1 MKYLSLTLFTLFSVI
16 QYGNAQ
22 AVFQESDGIVTIE
35 MESTFGQP
43 LGDWVPGAAVDP
55 ENQTGTG
62 YLEFTGNDPEQGP
75 PSDPLEYVFKINKSG
90 VYSLHLH
97 CAKLNQ
103 EFNGRMRNDVANDAY
118 VRVDG
123 NYQARNPQP
132 DD

>member
-22 AVFQESDGIVTIE
+22 AVFQESGGIVTIE

-43 LGDWVPGAAVDP
+43 LGNWVPGTAV
-55 ENQTGTG
+55 
-62 YLEFTGNDPEQGP
+62 DPEQGP

-118 VRVDG
+118 V
-123 NYQARNPQP
+123 
-132 DD
+132 